1 MGKIRTLD
9 EIIQE
14 ELKDEESRWLYL
26 KYALEDYFE
35 SGDEVVLLL
44 AIRQVVRA
52 GIGYAILSE
61 KTGVS
66 RNSLYRILS
75 GRVSPKL
82 TTFRQILSALGYT
95 LTTTYKV

>member
-61 KTGVS
+61 KTGVC
-66 RNSLYRILS
+66 LFPDF
-75 GRVSPKL
+75 G
-82 TTFRQILSALGYT
+82 
-95 LTTTYKV
+95 